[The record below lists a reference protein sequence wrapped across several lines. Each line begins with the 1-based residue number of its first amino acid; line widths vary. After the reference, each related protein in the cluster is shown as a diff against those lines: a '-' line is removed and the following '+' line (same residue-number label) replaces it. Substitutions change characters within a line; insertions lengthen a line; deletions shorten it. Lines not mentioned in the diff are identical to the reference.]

1 MEPAS
6 VKTRLR
12 FNLFRRMVDQ
22 ALISTSSVLS
32 AGSLAFVRYT
42 SFRRI
47 IVSCLG
53 PVYKMVDTDLL
64 ARHVVNKGS
73 HVPWRTVLYPVF
85 GP

>member
-42 SFRRI
+42 RLLEELLSHAWDLRI
-47 IVSCLG
+47 
-53 PVYKMVDTDLL
+53 K
-64 ARHVVNKGS
+64 
-73 HVPWRTVLYPVF
+73 W
-85 GP
+85 